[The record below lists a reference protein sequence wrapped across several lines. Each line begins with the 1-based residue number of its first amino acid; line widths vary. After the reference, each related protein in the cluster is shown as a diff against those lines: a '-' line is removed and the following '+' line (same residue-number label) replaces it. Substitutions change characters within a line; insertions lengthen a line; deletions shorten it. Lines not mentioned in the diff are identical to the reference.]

1 MCEKIEIEIE
11 TSCSEHQA
19 VLIDGILKLAFKD
32 VDVFVDQGVNVSI
45 EYGVDTKK
53 TVVFKP
59 VSADFFNVSYNE
71 KEKVAEIYTDSGKIQ
86 VKSDKLE
93 IENIKSLAPS
103 QKVFATD

>member
-1 MCEKIEIEIE
+1 MCEKIEIE
-11 TSCSEHQA
+11 TSCSEHQ
-19 VLIDGILKLAFKD
+19 VQLIEGMLVFTFKN
-32 VDVFVDQGVNVSI
+32 VEVFVGKKVAVSI
-45 EYGVDTKK
+45 ANGVDTKK

-93 IENIKSLAPS
+93 IENIKSSAPS